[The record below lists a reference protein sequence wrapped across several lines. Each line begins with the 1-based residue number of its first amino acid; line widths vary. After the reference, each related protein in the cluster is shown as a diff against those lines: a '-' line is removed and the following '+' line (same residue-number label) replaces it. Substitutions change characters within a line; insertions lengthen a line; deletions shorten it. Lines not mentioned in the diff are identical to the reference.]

1 MRKHFLVQNLLLQ
14 TSGSDRQL
22 SPLGLQTHERFGL
35 TLEQILYECHLRPQE
50 LQQLLEGEKI
60 SVVSTALK
68 TEQMNRY
75 LLSAE
80 SSLGSAAAV
89 NPARSFS

>member
-1 MRKHFLVQNLLLQ
+1 MGKHLLVQNRLLQ
-14 TSGSDRQL
+14 TSGSGRQL

-35 TLEQILYECHLRPQE
+35 TLEQIVYERQLRPQE
-50 LQQLLEGEKI
+50 LQQPLEAEKI

-68 TEQMNRY
+68 TAQMNRY